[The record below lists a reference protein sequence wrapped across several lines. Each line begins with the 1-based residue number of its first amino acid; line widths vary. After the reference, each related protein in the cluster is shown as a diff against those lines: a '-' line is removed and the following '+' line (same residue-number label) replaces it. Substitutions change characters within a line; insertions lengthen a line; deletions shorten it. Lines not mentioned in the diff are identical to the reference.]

1 MVMVTRIV
9 VEAMMTKPH
18 LKKQVPAPRAESSRG
33 NTRPLKFVPLNDDL
47 CRYVA
52 AHRSGAPDSVL
63 DDLRAETE
71 KLGSIGEMLIS
82 REQGDLLTL
91 LTAALDARSA
101 VEVGTFTGYSA
112 ICMARG
118 LPADGRL
125 LCIDINED
133 WTAIA
138 RRYWQRAGLQDRIE
152 LRLGGGQIELARL
165 PADARF
171 DIAFIDADK
180 PGYDLYYELV
190 LPHVRRNGLV
200 LFDNMLQHGR
210 VLAPEDPSALAIDA
224 LNKKLSADPRVHCVL
239 LTVADGL
246 MLCRKL

>member
-1 MVMVTRIV
+1 MVMPTRIV
-9 VEAMMTKPH
+9 VEATMTKPH
-18 LKKQVPAPRAESSRG
+18 LKKKIPAPRAESSRRD
-33 NTRPLKFVPLNDDL
+33 TRPLKFVPLNADL

-52 AHRSGAPDSVL
+52 AHRSGAQDSVL

-71 KLGSIGEMLIS
+71 KLGSISEMLIS
-82 REQGDLLTL
+82 REQGNLLTL

-118 LPADGRL
+118 LPAEGRL

-152 LRLGGGQIELARL
+152 LRLGGGQVELARL
-165 PADARF
+165 PANARF

-180 PGYDLYYELV
+180 RGYDLYYELV

-200 LFDNMLQHGR
+200 VFDNMLQHGR
-210 VLAPEDPSALAIDA
+210 VLAPEDPSAKAIDA
-224 LNKKLSADPRVHCVL
+224 LNKKLSADPRVQCVL